1 MLCVCFLG
9 GCRGG
14 FCLLTLQKVKS
25 VSAILARNQHENI
38 LFSTGLWDHFRVIA
52 ERLESQRER
61 ERARERTLNSRT
73 REEKRRRCVCCKQRQ
88 VSVFDLRESDSDPS
102 IPRKRPSFRGRVNP
116 TYPWIS
122 GEDRRKASTDF
133 ITSSQRRGPLLVLN

>member
-1 MLCVCFLG
+1 MRVFFGRMPGWFLPLEASESKVCFG
-9 GCRGG
+9 NFGSNK
-14 FCLLTLQKVKS
+14 Q
-25 VSAILARNQHENI
+25 ENI

-102 IPRKRPSFRGRVNP
+102 IPRTRPSFRGRVNP